1 MATTI
6 TKNGTA
12 TKKETATV
20 KKEVQKKLAKQ
31 ATAKVPVTPIKEI
44 PVIPIQK
51 PVVNLDARIQQFE
64 KLRGIANK
72 RERLVQTLAELTR
85 FNFNTD
91 DASFIL
97 QDSSGMSFKT
107 GNTNLIK
114 LVTSQLQKTLENRKD
129 ELESQI
135 VGFEL

>member
-1 MATTI
+1 MPA
-6 TKNGTA
+6 
-12 TKKETATV
+12 KET
-20 KKEVQKKLAKQ
+20 
-31 ATAKVPVTPIKEI
+31 
-44 PVIPIQK
+44 PVIPIQR

-72 RERLVQTLAELTR
+72 RERLVHTLSELTR

-91 DASFIL
+91 DASFVL

-114 LVTSQLQKTLENRKD
+114 LVTSQLQETLEKRKD
-129 ELESQI
+129 ELEKQI